1 MHMLGMRIAAAAL
14 AVCMT
19 AGCPMAQRL
28 NNYDP
33 DRCRRNCVWVDEN
46 ADGICDNRG
55 NGFVD
60 TNDDGICDN
69 RGEGCGQ
76 GNGCGNGQGNGYGRG
91 NGNGNGQGGGN
102 HQGRNG

>member
-14 AVCMT
+14 VVCMT
-19 AGCPMAQRL
+19 AACPMAQRL

-33 DRCRRNCVWVDEN
+33 DRCPRNCVWVDEN
-46 ADGICDNRG
+46 ADGVCDNRG

>member
-46 ADGICDNRG
+46 ADGVCDNRG

-91 NGNGNGQGGGN
+91 KGNGNGQGGGN

>member
-46 ADGICDNRG
+46 ADGVCDNRG

>member
-1 MHMLGMRIAAAAL
+1 MHMFGMRIATAAL

-46 ADGICDNRG
+46 ADGVCDNRG

>member
-46 ADGICDNRG
+46 ADGVCDNQG